1 MTACMASLAFASLVS
16 TRTVAT
22 APPGVRFVPTFRAV
36 RHAVGVVPLETDVC
50 LYAPS
55 DRTSMVEIRAMLN
68 GLSSTGQL
76 EAARREVL
84 ARRQPDEHVL
94 KAVAV
99 GLALAEET
107 DTDGA
112 LCLAVVRTAL
122 DGELYFG

>member
-1 MTACMASLAFASLVS
+1 MQASERFPRSDFFLLHGLTGAFATYELRYHLSLADQRRLSRHFVRVLIALYIN
-16 TRTVAT
+16 RGC
-22 APPGVRFVPTFRAV
+22 PPLQKLLPA
-36 RHAVGVVPLETDVC
+36 AEP
-50 LYAPS
+50 
-55 DRTSMVEIRAMLN
+55 VE
-68 GLSSTGQL
+68 GQL

-122 DGELYFG
+122 DGQLYFG